1 MYKFLAGAVLCL
13 SLAVATGCGSN
24 YNSDEVPD
32 ISPENLYN
40 IAKAGMA
47 TGDFGAARRY
57 LEALDSRYP
66 FGDLTQQAQ
75 LDLIYVY
82 YKSRETE
89 LASAMIERFIRL
101 SPTHPNID
109 YVYYMKGLTQMQRRA
124 DMIQDFLGL
133 ERYEKDPTDYV
144 NAFNTF
150 KQLITTYPNSIYA
163 ADARQRMIFIKDE
176 LARREMAIAQYYYE
190 RGAYLSSIRHSQNIL
205 STYRTTDQLEPALE
219 LMARSYE
226 RLHLPEPANNVRQ
239 VMAASFGTDYQP
251 VAAESNSLPLNPDGT
266 VPSTSQEGVSR
277 TTAEGD
283 TWIDSVAGFIFGLWG
298 ADEETQS
305 AAEAQHNQ
313 AITQQPLQVNEPA
326 ESEPTA
332 DAAASEPTADTSAE

>member
-32 ISPENLYN
+32 VSPENLYN
-40 IAKAGMA
+40 IAKAGMS

-66 FGDLTQQAQ
+66 FGDLTQQVQ

-82 YKSRETE
+82 YKTRETE

-124 DMIQDFLGL
+124 DMFQDYLGL
-133 ERYEKDPTDYV
+133 DRSEKDPTDYV

-176 LARREMAIAQYYYE
+176 LAKREMAIAQYYYE

-205 STYRTTDQLEPALE
+205 STYRTTTQLEPALE
-219 LMARSYE
+219 NMARCYE
-226 RLHLPEPANNVRQ
+226 RLNLTEPAANVRN
-239 VMAASFGTDYQP
+239 VMAASFGAGYTP
-251 VAAESNSLPLNPDGT
+251 VAADSSSLPLNPDGS
-266 VPSTSQEGVSR
+266 VPATNQEGVQR
-277 TTAEGD
+277 TMAEGD
-283 TWIDSVAGFIFGLWG
+283 TWIDSVAGWVFSLWG
-298 ADEETQS
+298 DDAATQS
-305 AAEAQHNQ
+305 ASDAQQNQ
-313 AITQQPLQVNEPA
+313 AITSQSMEV
-326 ESEPTA
+326 SEPEAA
-332 DAAASEPTADTSAE
+332 DAE

>member
-1 MYKFLAGAVLCL
+1 MLKFLAGAVLCL

-24 YNSDEVPD
+24 YNTDEVPD
-32 ISPENLYN
+32 VSPENLYN
-40 IAKAGMA
+40 VAKAGMT
-47 TGDFGAARRY
+47 TGDYGAARRY

-82 YKSRETE
+82 YKTRETE

-124 DMIQDFLGL
+124 DMIQDYLGL

-150 KQLITTYPNSIYA
+150 KQLVTTYPNSIYA
-163 ADARQRMIFIKDE
+163 ADARQRMIYIKDE
-176 LARREMAIAQYYYE
+176 LAKREMAIAQYYYE

-205 STYRTTDQLEPALE
+205 STYRTTTQLEPALE
-219 LMARSYE
+219 NMARCYE
-226 RLHLPEPANNVRQ
+226 QLNLARPAANVRQ
-239 VMAASFGTDYQP
+239 VMAASFGSDYTP
-251 VAAESNSLPLNPDGT
+251 IPLENASLPLNPDGT
-266 VPSTSQEGVSR
+266 VPSTDQEGVKR

-283 TWIDSVAGFIFGLWG
+283 TWLDSVAGVIFGVWDDVMG
-298 ADEETQS
+298 TQS
-305 AAEAQHNQ
+305 ATEEQQNQ
-313 AITQQPLQVNEPA
+313 AITSQPLEVNE
-326 ESEPTA
+326 EPKQEE
-332 DAAASEPTADTSAE
+332 AAPEAAL